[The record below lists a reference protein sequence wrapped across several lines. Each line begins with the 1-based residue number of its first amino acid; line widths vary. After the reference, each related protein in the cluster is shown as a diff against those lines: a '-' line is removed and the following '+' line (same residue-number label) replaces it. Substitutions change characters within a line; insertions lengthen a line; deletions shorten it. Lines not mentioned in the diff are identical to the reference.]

1 MLETGF
7 LTAKSPLF
15 LDISTIYF
23 FLLPFFL
30 FLSIRQ
36 AIRGEYKKHINSQMV
51 IFIVS
56 MIMIVVFEYGMRLHG
71 GFFILMKQSQFEY
84 TPLLVFLLIHIV
96 IATVTILAWVYLIF
110 TSYMS
115 YKKGELI
122 LHHAKLAR
130 YTVGGI
136 CITST
141 MGIMIFFVIFV
152 F

>member
-1 MLETGF
+1 LLETGF
-7 LTAKSPLF
+7 LTDKSPLF

-36 AIRGEYKKHINSQMV
+36 AIRGEYKKHINSQIA

-115 YKKGELI
+115 YKKDQFI

-136 CITST
+136 CITTT
-141 MGIMIFFVIFV
+141 MGIMIFFAIFV